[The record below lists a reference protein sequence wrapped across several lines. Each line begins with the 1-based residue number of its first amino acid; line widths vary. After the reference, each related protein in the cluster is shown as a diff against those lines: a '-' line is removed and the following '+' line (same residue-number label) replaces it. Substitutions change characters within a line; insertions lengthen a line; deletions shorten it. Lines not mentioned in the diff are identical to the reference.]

1 MSSPED
7 ALLAQQAESLGM
19 RFILRTSLELESVFA
34 QLQDDV
40 SSERQSLERIG
51 RIVHGIAGTAAT
63 LGFPAVSTCAL
74 DVMSDVRQA
83 SFENLLRHLQALN
96 AEVQRTRQ
104 ALDQRTAPGDCQCSK
119 P

>member
-1 MSSPED
+1 MSAPED

-34 QLQDDV
+34 QLQDTV
-40 SSERQSLERIG
+40 VSERQSLERIG

-74 DVMSDVRQA
+74 DVMSDVRRA
-83 SFENLLRHLQALN
+83 SFEDLLRHLRTLS

-104 ALDQRTAPGDCQCSK
+104 ALDQRTAPDACQCSK

>member
-1 MSSPED
+1 VSSPEET
-7 ALLAQQAESLGM
+7 LLAQQAQSLGM

-34 QLQDDV
+34 QLQESV
-40 SSERQSLERIG
+40 VCERQSLERIG

-83 SFENLLRHLQALN
+83 SFEDLLRHLQALN

-104 ALDQRTAPGDCQCSK
+104 ALDQLTVPDSRQCSK

>member
-1 MSSPED
+1 MSSPEE

-34 QLQDDV
+34 QLQDDAI
-40 SSERQSLERIG
+40 SERQSLERIG

-63 LGFPAVSTCAL
+63 LGFPDVSSRAL

-83 SFENLLRHLQALN
+83 SFDHLLRHLRALN

-104 ALDQRTAPGDCQCSK
+104 ALDQRTAPSDCQCSK